1 MKKLI
6 FILILVLISG
16 CIQDKYYQEIKNK
29 ETAPDS
35 LTFDDIAP
43 KEILGYPRIDESREL
58 GNYEARYGN
67 FEFNSSYRMLGEGD
81 VFLGL
86 KFRRCSSYRDTENA
100 YIDNFIKIDD
110 KYYHKSK
117 PGDFQYIEWY
127 NNGWCFILADYTKSI
142 DSPDDSLVYKAF
154 KELKY

>member
-1 MKKLI
+1 MKKI
-6 FILILVLISG
+6 ILILILILITG
-16 CIQDKYYQEIKNK
+16 CIQDKYYLELEKK
-29 ETAPDS
+29 ETASDS

-43 KEILGYPRIDESREL
+43 KNILGYPLIDESREL

-67 FEFNSSYRMLGEGD
+67 FEFSDSYRMPEKDD

-86 KFRRCSSYRDTENA
+86 KFRRCSAYRDTENA
-100 YIDNFIKIDD
+100 YVDDFIKVSD
-110 KYYHKSK
+110 KYYYKSK

-127 NNGWCFILADYTKSI
+127 NNGWCFVLADYTKGI
-142 DSPDDSLVYKAF
+142 DSPDDSIVYKAF